1 MTNRIDDSEQFE
13 HTHGFGSFLRTLL
26 TGIPWSER
34 AESEEQ
40 FRLDSPASGVLRLHN
55 ANGRIRIIGD
65 DRNDIDV
72 VATKHVRAESTD
84 AAKRL
89 LEEIRLISGVVGD
102 ALELEVDIPKR
113 WNRRGY
119 INLELLVPHG
129 VSVEVSA
136 SNGKVIVE
144 NLRGA
149 VRARSSNGSV
159 EVTDVIGD
167 VEISTSNARVSCSC
181 TCGRL
186 VARSSNG
193 KIELRGHRGSVDAST
208 SNGLIRA
215 SMEELGKEGVC
226 LATSNGRI
234 LLELPEDVDGEVDIR
249 VDNGI
254 IRNDRSLCKN
264 VRESNGAVRGRLGN
278 GGAPIKLRTS
288 NGSIS
293 LR

>member
-1 MTNRIDDSEQFE
+1 MTNRIDDSEQLE
-13 HTHGFGSFLRTLL
+13 HTHGFGSFLRSLL

-65 DRNDIDV
+65 DRDDIDV

-84 AAKRL
+84 AAERL

-149 VRARSSNGSV
+149 GVAGRRSRA
-159 EVTDVIGD
+159 
-167 VEISTSNARVSCSC
+167 
-181 TCGRL
+181 
-186 VARSSNG
+186 
-193 KIELRGHRGSVDAST
+193 
-208 SNGLIRA
+208 
-215 SMEELGKEGVC
+215 
-226 LATSNGRI
+226 
-234 LLELPEDVDGEVDIR
+234 
-249 VDNGI
+249 
-254 IRNDRSLCKN
+254 
-264 VRESNGAVRGRLGN
+264 
-278 GGAPIKLRTS
+278 
-288 NGSIS
+288 
-293 LR
+293 